1 MEYKDLKNNT
11 PKDLIKMDK
20 ELREEL
26 FHLRLKLKTQQLTNK
41 HRVREVRRDIARVQT
56 KMSEMN
62 HSEKNV

>member
-11 PKDLIKMDK
+11 VKDLMKMDK

-26 FHLRLKLKTQQLTNK
+26 FQLRLKLKTQQLTNK

-56 KMSEMN
+56 KLSDLN
-62 HSEKNV
+62 HAEKNV